1 MDPRDTQ
8 ELLSTLQEL
17 KAELRGQEASLRA
30 QRNETLVNFAGDQ
43 SLAHQAALDAC
54 TAQIRDVTTTLADLE
69 VTIRE
74 VERQAEK
81 GLEMTER

>member
-1 MDPRDTQ
+1 
-8 ELLSTLQEL
+8 LQEL

-30 QRNETLVNFAGDQ
+30 QRNETLVDFAGDQ
-43 SLAHQAALDAC
+43 SLAHQATLDDF
-54 TAQIRDVTTTLADLE
+54 TAQIKNITNTLADLE